1 MSADAESL
9 VYADAPQHGRW
20 EVRDG
25 ERLVGQA
32 RYVVIPPDGSDGTPR
47 AVFFHTEVADDLEGQ
62 GVAGRLVTAALDATV
77 AAGQVIVPVCPY
89 VAAFVR
95 RHAEQY
101 GDHVSAPTPADLDA
115 ARAA

>member
-9 VYADAPQHGRW
+9 VYENAPQQGRW
-20 EVRDG
+20 EVRDV

-32 RYVVIPPDGSDGTPR
+32 RYVVAEPGAPGGPSR
-47 AVFFHTEVADDLEGQ
+47 AVYFHTEVDDELEGQ

-95 RHAEQY
+95 RHADMY
-101 GDHVSAPTPADLDA
+101 GDHVSAPTPSDLDA
-115 ARAA
+115 VRSA